1 MDIELFLADIGN
13 DHSDNITNRISK
25 TIDSYIINQENILKI
40 FRASLQIIKRNQDI
54 EIKDIIL
61 ALFM

>member
-40 FRASLQIIKRNQDI
+40 FRASIQITKRNRDI
-54 EIKDIIL
+54 KIKDIIL